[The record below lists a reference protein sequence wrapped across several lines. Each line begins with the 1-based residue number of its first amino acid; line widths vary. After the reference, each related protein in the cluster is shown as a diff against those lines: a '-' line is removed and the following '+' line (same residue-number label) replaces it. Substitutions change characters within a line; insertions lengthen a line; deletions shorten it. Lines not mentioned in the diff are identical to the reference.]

1 MSTTKYVFFL
11 RGEKDAKYSE
21 TSKYVFGTYSKFFSS
36 KLFHSVSIDMHIEK
50 GNMDFLSVSTKM
62 VFCIFGEARKMQT
75 CQQLLGFLRLS
86 LTTSPIIFF
95 SNISNLKCTY
105 IVYIFVLNFI
115 TCLFLNMFLSVSR

>member
-1 MSTTKYVFFL
+1 MNKGRLKKIVADMSVNGRGGVNPMSTTKYVFFL

-21 TSKYVFGTYSKFFSS
+21 TSKYVFGTYFKFFSS

-75 CQQLLGFLRLS
+75 IDMS
-86 LTTSPIIFF
+86 TTIRFF
-95 SNISNLKCTY
+95 TP
-105 IVYIFVLNFI
+105 
-115 TCLFLNMFLSVSR
+115 FLND